1 MPAPGKRLHAP
12 TVSTR
17 RRVIDAALVAF
28 ARRGYDV
35 TSLDSLAAELGITKQ
50 TILYYFPSKEALL
63 EVVVDDV
70 AADVYAALMDAQ
82 VDGGAW
88 QKVRGVVRSVF
99 SIAGR
104 RPELLGL
111 VREVARLGPPA
122 ATRLAGH
129 LSPLIDK
136 ATAYLELAM
145 DLGEL
150 RRQDARLLLL
160 TSYSTVVGMVTEG
173 EVLRTLGLDSSA
185 RSLVRQRS
193 AALSFLQAALT
204 PACTGSSAA

>member
-1 MPAPGKRLHAP
+1 
-12 TVSTR
+12 
-17 RRVIDAALVAF
+17 
-28 ARRGYDV
+28 
-35 TSLDSLAAELGITKQ
+35 LDFLAAEVGITKQ
-50 TILYYFPSKEALL
+50 TILYYFPSKETLL
-63 EVVVDDV
+63 RAVVDDV
-70 AADVYAALMDAQ
+70 AVDVYAALVEAQ

-104 RPELLGL
+104 RPELLGI

-122 ATRLAGH
+122 ATRFAEH

-136 ATAYLELAM
+136 ATVYLESAM
-145 DLGEL
+145 EMGEL

-185 RSLVRQRS
+185 RSLVRQRK
-193 AALSFLQAALT
+193 AALSFLRAALT
-204 PACTGSSAA
+204 PARPGY

>member
-1 MPAPGKRLHAP
+1 MAAPGKRLDVP
-12 TVSTR
+12 SVSTR

-88 QKVRGVVRSVF
+88 RKVRGVVRGVF

-185 RSLVRQRS
+185 RSLVRQRN

-204 PACTGSSAA
+204 PACTGI